1 MLKEDFWSDVL
12 LEVIKTLL
20 SVVLLFI
27 SWQVGQ
33 RIIAYWDYRK
43 KRNEIDID
51 SAHRFFGLYGEF
63 RAINRLWNIFCFNT
77 LHELKEQASARGSKL
92 ITIPDSNNVRWELI
106 KRAADAE
113 SGIESLILKLTAE
126 RRLDRKEMEALG
138 RFRQAYQKLR
148 ESIRADRPLRWS
160 HATKEYEVFNDLA
173 TRFARMISLDEAR
186 KLELMPLDSDP
197 EHTLEQALEGMRTIT
212 GYRPEQ
218 FDDYLKLA
226 TAEKRRA
233 EATAGEPGGGG

>member
-1 MLKEDFWSDVL
+1 MLKEGFWSEVL
-12 LEVIKTLL
+12 LEVIKTLFSL
-20 SVVLLFI
+20 VLLLV

-63 RAINRLWNIFCFNT
+63 RAINRLWNVFCFNT
-77 LHELKEQASARGSKL
+77 LPELMKQAAAKGDKL
-92 ITIPDSNNVRWELI
+92 IEIPDSDNVRWELI

-113 SGIESLILKLTAE
+113 SGVESLILKLTAE

-138 RFRQAYQKLR
+138 QFRQAYQKLR
-148 ESIRADRPLRWS
+148 ESIRTDRPLGWS
-160 HATKEYEVFNDLA
+160 HKKKQYEVFNDLA

-186 KLELMPLDSDP
+186 KLELMPLDAGP
-197 EHTLEQALEGMRTIT
+197 EHTLELALEGMRVIT

-218 FDDYLKLA
+218 FDDYLRLA